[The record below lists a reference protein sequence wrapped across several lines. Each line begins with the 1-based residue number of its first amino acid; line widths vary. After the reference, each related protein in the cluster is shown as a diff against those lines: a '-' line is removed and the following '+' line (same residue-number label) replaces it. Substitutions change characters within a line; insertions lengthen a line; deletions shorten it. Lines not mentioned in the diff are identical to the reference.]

1 MQRENLSTQIEIFDQ
16 SYNIKGALD
25 DDYVEELA
33 AYVDQKMRGIYNNSR
48 TVDNLKV
55 AVMAAL
61 NIADELFQER
71 NQARRVD
78 TMIGDKSVQ
87 CSRVLDQLVHR

>member
-1 MQRENLSTQIEIFDQ
+1 MQRGNLSTQIEIFDQ

-78 TMIGDKSVQ
+78 TIIGDKSVQ